1 MQHTTAK
8 AVSPILSVGMK
19 TFAFDSKDE
28 NRTSNKFVLT
38 TLFFK
43 TPNRFSDTMT
53 NDNDSDAASSDSST
67 PLIELKRA
75 KMRKQKEEEER
86 AKKKQK
92 TQQRKTT
99 SPTKTSKKSTEN
111 GKKAAVATKAKTK
124 TKQTTTKKVTASPKP
139 TKLKTAKKMP
149 TKAKA
154 EKKQKT
160 KTAVS
165 PKPTKA
171 KVSSKQSFA
180 KADTKKSTAN
190 PAKTAKKPSDAS
202 PSTKKDEVKSETMDD
217 SSMNS
222 SDSEEEEAACCM
234 CHCGVDCSDR
244 ALFFSKDRKI
254 ELEED
259 EDYYFGLD
267 DPYLDGD
274 RLYDRN
280 NALVYCDTCNRL
292 YHQKCHFVPL
302 LVVPRGEFHCL
313 ICTIQQQQQK
323 LAKKSPSKK
332 HKAMEEPT
340 IPEQFLKRKVTD
352 HLFQSPPNPSTE
364 TLDVKALQRE
374 WEVASGHAKAKL
386 WNLQF
391 KQLRTFLK
399 SQASN
404 IRMANT
410 TLATMTSTKRNRQH
424 FLQTKAGTKSSQ
436 ELAQTLCKLTGAKF
450 KIREALLS
458 LESMRVKNESI
469 DFAGLN
475 AWSQKHPE
483 HATHVFPFG
492 SDHCTKERRIVP
504 RTRERKQDSKKDEN
518 VIPTE
523 ITLGGD
529 SSKASAPKTAS
540 RSKKGEK
547 KSKDNGKE
555 DDDDSGITLDD
566 LQCAVCMIGD
576 ATDENDVLLCD
587 GKDCHRAFHM
597 KCVYPHVKQE
607 DIENEDED
615 WFCPICSQSTELMGE
630 IHRLCE
636 GDDDDGASIDSWD
649 DVYEDVFPGSQ
660 WEFETAQKI
669 LKGKRNE
676 DTQRLLTMF
685 LGEDIHKKKVQ
696 MPVGSDSEDEEDYS
710 LFDENSF
717 QERRRQEKDEQSF
730 GDSVASSEA
739 TLQDYDDIDYR
750 VKKTELD
757 ALSEEDASESDSD
770 EDSDDDSEN
779 RVRRSRRLE
788 KKEEEDEPNPLGIGA
803 DFDEANILDG
813 KRNRKR
819 VNYRKLNDM
828 MFGDLSDHQ
837 QANIDGG
844 DDFDAPKK
852 AVKTESDN
860 ETGNNE
866 SGSGE
871 SGDESGGD
879 GSENGSDDG
888 SDDGSDNASDDG
900 SEDGSDDESGDESS
914 S

>member
-1 MQHTTAK
+1 MQHTTVK
-8 AVSPILSVGMK
+8 IVSSILSIGLK
-19 TFAFDSKDE
+19 TFSFDTKDE
-28 NRTSNKFVLT
+28 TSTSVAFVLT
-38 TLFFK
+38 TLFSQ
-43 TPNRFSDTMT
+43 TPHRFSDTMK
-53 NDNDSDAASSDSST
+53 NDKDSDAASSASSDSST
-67 PLIELKRA
+67 PLMELKRA
-75 KMRKQKEEEER
+75 KMRMQKEEEEQ
-86 AKKKQK
+86 AKKKKKAQQQK
-92 TQQRKTT
+92 RKRKT
-99 SPTKTSKKSTEN
+99 TKTSKKSTEN
-111 GKKAAVATKAKTK
+111 GKKAAATKTK
-124 TKQTTTKKVTASPKP
+124 TKQTATKKVTASLKP
-139 TKLKTAKKMP
+139 TKAKVAKKTP

-154 EKKQKT
+154 EKKPQTT
-160 KTAVS
+160 KTTVS

-171 KVSSKQSFA
+171 KASAKQSLA
-180 KADTKKSTAN
+180 KTETETKTSTAN
-190 PAKTAKKPSDAS
+190 PAKKSKKASDTS
-202 PSTKKDEVKSETMDD
+202 PSTKKEEPKTETTDD
-217 SSMNS
+217 NSMNS

-234 CHCGVDCSDR
+234 CHCGMDCSDR

-274 RLYDRN
+274 RFYDRN

-340 IPEQFLKRKVTD
+340 IPEQFLKRKITD
-352 HLFQSPPNPSTE
+352 QLFQSPPNPSTE
-364 TLDVKALQRE
+364 TLDIKALQHG

-404 IRMANT
+404 IRMAYT

-458 LESMRVKNESI
+458 LESIRVKNESI
-469 DFAGLN
+469 DFHGLLASCHTRLEFLN
-475 AWSQKHPE
+475 
-483 HATHVFPFG
+483 HVFPFG
-492 SDHCTKERRIVP
+492 DNHCMVERRCVP
-504 RTRERKQDSKKDEN
+504 RTREREQEKANDA
-518 VIPTE
+518 IPTE
-523 ITLGGD
+523 ITLSGN

-547 KSKDNGKE
+547 KSKDNSND

-630 IHRLCE
+630 IHGLCE
-636 GDDDDGASIDSWD
+636 GDADDGASIESWED
-649 DVYEDVFPGSQ
+649 IYEDVFPGSQ

-669 LKGKRNE
+669 LKGKRNQ
-676 DTQRLLTMF
+676 DTQSLLTMF
-685 LGEDIHKKKVQ
+685 LGEDMHKKKVQ
-696 MPVGSDSEDEEDYS
+696 MPVGSDS
-710 LFDENSF
+710 
-717 QERRRQEKDEQSF
+717 
-730 GDSVASSEA
+730 
-739 TLQDYDDIDYR
+739 
-750 VKKTELD
+750 
-757 ALSEEDASESDSD
+757 
-770 EDSDDDSEN
+770 
-779 RVRRSRRLE
+779 
-788 KKEEEDEPNPLGIGA
+788 
-803 DFDEANILDG
+803 
-813 KRNRKR
+813 
-819 VNYRKLNDM
+819 
-828 MFGDLSDHQ
+828 
-837 QANIDGG
+837 
-844 DDFDAPKK
+844 
-852 AVKTESDN
+852 
-860 ETGNNE
+860 
-866 SGSGE
+866 
-871 SGDESGGD
+871 
-879 GSENGSDDG
+879 
-888 SDDGSDNASDDG
+888 
-900 SEDGSDDESGDESS
+900 
-914 S
+914 